1 MNSPLLQ
8 SRIISWTKFKYVFF
22 FACFPTHKLQLPKQ
36 KIVKIPLAVGHLLTN
51 KMSREIVLNLN
62 IVVIFCS
69 IMIDKYSLEVVR
81 EKPSVGS
88 QVKSEMSTLKGK
100 KKIGLN
106 SHHGSKIMNQK
117 K

>member
-1 MNSPLLQ
+1 
-8 SRIISWTKFKYVFF
+8 
-22 FACFPTHKLQLPKQ
+22 
-36 KIVKIPLAVGHLLTN
+36 
-51 KMSREIVLNLN
+51 
-62 IVVIFCS
+62 
-69 IMIDKYSLEVVR
+69 MIDKYSLEVVR